1 MEIKELQT
9 TVDHWIKTIGV
20 RYFDEKTNTL
30 LLNEE
35 VGEFSRLVARIYG
48 EQSFKTPMTPS
59 QQQEA
64 LADELSDIIWVSVC
78 LANQLGINLEE
89 ALQKNIDKKTKR
101 DFDRHRNND
110 KINQGQ

>member
-1 MEIKELQT
+1 MKINELQSI
-9 TVDHWIKTIGV
+9 VDHWIKTIGV

-30 LLNEE
+30 ILNEE

-48 EQSFKTPMTPS
+48 EQSFKTPMTAS

-78 LANQLGINLEE
+78 LANQLGIDLEE
-89 ALQKNIDKKTKR
+89 AIQKNIDKKTKR

-110 KINQGQ
+110 KISNRQ